1 MHISNQASSFSYFT
15 DGLKT
20 IEHFGAYVQELT
32 IKLNHIRTE
41 QDDEK
46 RSLIEI
52 RNSLKN
58 SPGFNKMVRLILD
71 SRRCMMTAEISL
83 RRTPTNVEDEID
95 ENDDDDDAGWG
106 EVQEPQRY
114 LTGCTHRLSNPIAFA
129 LPDTDIY

>member
-1 MHISNQASSFSYFT
+1 MLLHISNQASSFSYFT

-71 SRRCMMTAEISL
+71 STRCMMTAEISL
-83 RRTPTNVEDEID
+83 RRTPTTMLKM
-95 ENDDDDDAGWG
+95 
-106 EVQEPQRY
+106 RFM
-114 LTGCTHRLSNPIAFA
+114 R
-129 LPDTDIY
+129 

>member
-1 MHISNQASSFSYFT
+1 MHCSRLSCQSSPDAGHISNKDAGHISNQASSFSYFT

-20 IEHFGAYVQELT
+20 IEHFGTYVQELT

-71 SRRCMMTAEISL
+71 IGRCM
-83 RRTPTNVEDEID
+83 R
-95 ENDDDDDAGWG
+95 
-106 EVQEPQRY
+106 
-114 LTGCTHRLSNPIAFA
+114 
-129 LPDTDIY
+129 

>member
-1 MHISNQASSFSYFT
+1 MLGIFLIRHISNQDTGHISNKASSFSYFT

-20 IEHFGAYVQELT
+20 IEHFGTYVQELT

-71 SRRCMMTAEISL
+71 I
-83 RRTPTNVEDEID
+83 
-95 ENDDDDDAGWG
+95 
-106 EVQEPQRY
+106 
-114 LTGCTHRLSNPIAFA
+114 
-129 LPDTDIY
+129 

>member
-71 SRRCMMTAEISL
+71 SRRCMRFSEIS
-83 RRTPTNVEDEID
+83 PT
-95 ENDDDDDAGWG
+95 
-106 EVQEPQRY
+106 
-114 LTGCTHRLSNPIAFA
+114 A
-129 LPDTDIY
+129 LPPMLEMRW

>member
-71 SRRCMMTAEISL
+71 SGRCMMTAEISL
-83 RRTPTNVEDEID
+83 RRTPTLMLKM
-95 ENDDDDDAGWG
+95 
-106 EVQEPQRY
+106 R
-114 LTGCTHRLSNPIAFA
+114 
-129 LPDTDIY
+129 

>member
-106 EVQEPQRY
+106 KVQEPQRY